1 MKITELKALI
11 KEEVKKALSE
21 NTMVDFANYYRAYDS
36 DVKQAAKALDKIIE
50 ESGAGSEE
58 LFDAITDLVD
68 AVRADRDIE
77 ESVLKEA
84 YYDFEGTML
93 VDLTVGGKSHRYPF
107 SNTPEVKLKKGQKVI
122 LIMQDNLYQFLDY
135 KTGKHLG
142 SIWKDDMDD
151 DIKDIVNY

>member
-1 MKITELKALI
+1 MKKSELRALI
-11 KEEVKKALSE
+11 REQV
-21 NTMVDFANYYRAYDS
+21 
-36 DVKQAAKALDKIIE
+36 QA
-50 ESGAGSEE
+50 
-58 LFDAITDLVD
+58 
-68 AVRADRDIE
+68 
-77 ESVLKEA
+77 VLKEA

>member
-36 DVKQAAKALDKIIE
+36 DVKEAAKALDKIIE

-77 ESVLKEA
+77 ESVIKEA

-122 LIMQDNLYQFLDY
+122 LIMQDKLYQFLDY
-135 KTGKHLG
+135 KTGKQLG